1 MHPSKK
7 RSLAYWITTSLVG
20 LNFMVAGIAYL
31 LGAPPVREA
40 VAELGYPAYL
50 VTWLGACKLLGG
62 ATLLAPR
69 VARLKEWA
77 YAGITFNLVAAAL
90 SHAAVAHPAPKVL
103 APLLLLAVALASW
116 HLRPPSR
123 RLEPS
128 PSAAGAEGTAG
139 AARAA
144 ASPG

>member
-1 MHPSKK
+1 SRFAGLSRPSCRARRSVVTMTAAFSAGSASARSPFSSPPHSPRGVPMHPSKR

-77 YAGITFNLVAAAL
+77 DA
-90 SHAAVAHPAPKVL
+90 
-103 APLLLLAVALASW
+103 
-116 HLRPPSR
+116 
-123 RLEPS
+123 
-128 PSAAGAEGTAG
+128 
-139 AARAA
+139 
-144 ASPG
+144 